1 MTAFP
6 IVETLDSDISAYIPT
21 NIISITD
28 GQIFLE
34 SELFNA
40 GIRPAIDVGLSV
52 SRVGGNAQTK
62 IMKKVAGK
70 LRLQLATF
78 RELANFMQFGSDLD
92 EETYMQIEK
101 GKRLTEMLKQ
111 KNNEP
116 IPYYKQVV
124 LIYAG
129 VNDYLNAIP
138 LDKVAEF
145 EKNLY
150 LKLDTTHKKITN
162 HIQKTQDMDT
172 ELEKDMKKLIKE
184 VIKELVGDTG
194 NTVHVTS

>member
-1 MTAFP
+1 MTALP

-34 SELFNA
+34 TELFNA
-40 GIRPAIDVGLSV
+40 GNKPAVDVGLSV

-70 LRLQLATF
+70 LRIELATF

-92 EETYMQIEK
+92 AETYMQIEK

-111 KNNEP
+111 TNNAP

-129 VNDYLNAIP
+129 VNNYLNTLP
-138 LDKVAEF
+138 LEKIGIF
-145 EKNLY
+145 ESTLY
-150 LKLDTTHKKITN
+150 TKLDTTYAELIEM
-162 HIQKTQDMDT
+162 IQSEQDLTKDI
-172 ELEKDMKKLIKE
+172 EKEIIKVINE
-184 VIKELVGDTG
+184 TIKELIGNQDTF
-194 NTVHVTS
+194 T